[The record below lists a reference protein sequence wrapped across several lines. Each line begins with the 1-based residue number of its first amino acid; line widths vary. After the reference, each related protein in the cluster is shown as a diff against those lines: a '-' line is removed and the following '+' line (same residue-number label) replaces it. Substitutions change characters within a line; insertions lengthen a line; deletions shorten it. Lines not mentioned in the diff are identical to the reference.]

1 MTRTLLA
8 AGLAA
13 AVLLKPASA
22 QAQDSLS
29 LSAVHAALEAGTP
42 RVTAALAA
50 ARAATERIAP
60 SRRPPDPELQ
70 FGLMNRELPGF
81 GLSDPLGMNQIQL
94 MQMIPVAGK
103 LGLAAGVQRAR
114 AAAATAQADE
124 VGWVERSRATMA
136 FYEIYAADRSIQIMR
151 ETQRLLHDLV
161 RTSETMYAVGDA
173 RQADVLRAQVE
184 LARVTG
190 DLVRMEAMRTSAAAR
205 LNAVLDRPAMSPVGP
220 AAEPPW
226 VTELPSTD
234 SLVSLALTRRPML
247 LAGNETLRAA
257 SLSERLARRELW
269 PDLEVGLQYGW
280 RGMEDG
286 TMHMASL
293 MLGVRVPIWAGSRQQ
308 AMRREALAMREMASA
323 DLQAMEADTRGRVG
337 ELTASIARAQRLR
350 ALYTGSILP
359 QAEATAA
366 SALAAYRVGRVDFMT
381 LLEAQMSV
389 NQYRQDTVNA
399 AAELGQAIAELE
411 MLTVT
416 SLLPDHPPTGA
427 VSGGA
432 P

>member
-1 MTRTLLA
+1 
-8 AGLAA
+8 
-13 AVLLKPASA
+13 
-22 QAQDSLS
+22 
-29 LSAVHAALEAGTP
+29 
-42 RVTAALAA
+42 
-50 ARAATERIAP
+50 
-60 SRRPPDPELQ
+60 
-70 FGLMNRELPGF
+70 
-81 GLSDPLGMNQIQL
+81 
-94 MQMIPVAGK
+94 
-103 LGLAAGVQRAR
+103 
-114 AAAATAQADE
+114 
-124 VGWVERSRATMA
+124 
-136 FYEIYAADRSIQIMR
+136 
-151 ETQRLLHDLV
+151 
-161 RTSETMYAVGDA
+161 
-173 RQADVLRAQVE
+173 
-184 LARVTG
+184 
-190 DLVRMEAMRTSAAAR
+190 
-205 LNAVLDRPAMSPVGP
+205 
-220 AAEPPW
+220 
-226 VTELPSTD
+226 
-234 SLVSLALTRRPML
+234 
-247 LAGNETLRAA
+247 
-257 SLSERLARRELW
+257 
-269 PDLEVGLQYGW
+269 
-280 RGMEDG
+280 MEDG

-366 SALAAYRVGRVDFMT
+366 SALAAYRVGRVDFLT